1 MSKVFLIIGFIF
13 IVIGFSNHF
22 GFNIPIISKL
32 GNLPGDIRILRNNFS
47 LYIPITTCILLSIFF
62 NLIFKLF
69 SKI

>member
-13 IVIGFSNHF
+13 IVIGLSSYF

-32 GNLPGDIRILRNNFS
+32 GNLPGDIRLSRNNFS
-47 LYIPITTCILLSIFF
+47 LYIPISTCALLSIFF
-62 NLIFKLF
+62 TLILKLF